1 MKERKYCLYICK
13 DGEDEIIVCNSREE
27 AFEAVEEEMDYMT
40 EEEKAELNALFIAL
54 SDVCYNSEGILCDDE
69 IIKTIKRFK

>member
-1 MKERKYCLYICK
+1 MKKRKYCLYICK
-13 DGEDEIIVCNSREE
+13 DGEDEIIVCDSREE
-27 AFEAVEEEMDYMT
+27 AFEAVDEELDYMT

-54 SDVCYNSEGILCDDE
+54 SDVYYDDKGILCDDV